1 MTASGDSRTT
11 YQQDLLGHVE
21 YRSTKP
27 IKAYEKWS
35 ITSADTI
42 IKTIEVTI
50 RASRDLAQFR
60 QSVQDKADEKY
71 LYSSLQSIF
80 RTIEGA
86 AADVTGYRR
95 TQFRQIVSMSEHV
108 PDAESMSFPDS
119 KPDFVL
125 AEVPPTSGPLTPAL
139 DVGND
144 GIKWRQI
151 CGFVEVKPSV
161 KEGPN
166 ATRPTTVRQIVSQ
179 GANYARLIMAAR
191 PFQLYV
197 LCIFIYGH
205 KFSLGW
211 YDRRGVI
218 ISCDYD
224 IDDDL
229 NILVN
234 AVLQLTTHMTTYQLG
249 HDRSAR
255 LLERHSYYQ
264 VEYPSFLVSMGADSD
279 TRLWKTEGPPIWSS
293 LSLLGRGTA
302 TWRAVSIGNKKEGVI
317 VLKTLW
323 RSQTR
328 QSESDIYGHI
338 KSPLPGVAEFS
349 LGDDVRIAVA
359 RETHVRVTVSGL
371 RSLILN
377 DDVGVPD
384 DPVLHR
390 LVLKT
395 VGRPLWDAETTRD
408 FILGSLAAL
417 KGHQGLVEQGVLH
430 RDMSPGNIFL
440 GGPGCA
446 KGWEGFVAD
455 LEFASVAQPET
466 ETIASLHLLPPSEVQ
481 LNTRG
486 VFCEETVPS
495 SSKAPGA
502 EITGTALFMAGELL
516 DLMMFSDKSKNV
528 RPAQIKRGVHHDLE
542 SFILVLFYAVI
553 RRGLGRRLWDQ
564 NEVAEYRIK
573 RLYRTLFGGHTISD
587 IAEARCSFLGPQPQY
602 LFGAVDAPM
611 MVLLYGCWNLL
622 RLQCVTTDPE
632 ITRQAD
638 ILAQLH
644 ETMQWESGS
653 QEPKLI
659 TYAELYN
666 IYKVAINN
674 LPAANQ

>member
-11 YQQDLLGHVE
+11 YQQDLLGHIE

-35 ITSADTI
+35 ITSIDTI
-42 IKTIEVTI
+42 IKAIEVTI

-60 QSVQDKADEKY
+60 QSVQDNADEKY
-71 LYSSLQSIF
+71 LYSSLQNIF

-86 AADVTGYRR
+86 AADMTGYKR
-95 TQFRQIVSMSEHV
+95 TQFRQIVPMAERV

-125 AEVPPTSGPLTPAL
+125 AEVPPTPGPLTPAL
-139 DVGND
+139 DVGSD
-144 GIKWRQI
+144 GVKWRQI
-151 CGFVEVKPSV
+151 CGFIEVKPSV

-166 ATRPTTVRQIVSQ
+166 VNRPTTVRQIVSQ

-218 ISCDYD
+218 ISDDYD
-224 IDDDL
+224 IDDNL
-229 NILVN
+229 NVLVN
-234 AVLQLTTHMTTYQLG
+234 AVLQLTTHMTAYQLG
-249 HDRSAR
+249 HDRSAH
-255 LLERHSYYQ
+255 LLEGHSYYQ
-264 VEYPSFLVSMGADSD
+264 VEYPSFLVSMGADGD
-279 TRLWKTEGPPIWSS
+279 TCVWKTEGPPIWSS

-302 TWRAVSIGNKKEGVI
+302 TWRAVSVGNKKEGVI

-328 QSESDIYGHI
+328 QSESNIYGHI

-349 LGDDVRIAVA
+349 LGDDVRIPVA
-359 RETHVRVTVSGL
+359 KETHARVTVGTL
-371 RSLILN
+371 RSLILD

-384 DPVLHR
+384 DAILHR
-390 LVLKT
+390 LALKT
-395 VGRPLWDAETTRD
+395 VGHPLWDAETTKD

-417 KGHQGLVEQGVLH
+417 KGHEGLVEQGVLH

-440 GGPGCA
+440 GDPSCA
-446 KGWEGFVAD
+446 EGWEGFIAD
-455 LEFASVAQPET
+455 LELASVAQPET
-466 ETIASLHLLPPSEVQ
+466 ETIVSLHLLPPTAGQ

-486 VFCEETVPS
+486 IFCEETVLS

-516 DLMMFSDKSKNV
+516 DLMMISDTSKKV
-528 RPAQIKRGVHHDLE
+528 RPAQIERGVHHDLE
-542 SFILVLFYAVI
+542 SFILVLFYAVM
-553 RRGLGRRLWDQ
+553 RHGLSRRLWSE
-564 NEVAEYRIK
+564 NKVAEYRIK
-573 RLYRTLFGGHTISD
+573 RLYCTLFGGHTIPD
-587 IAEARCSFLGPQPQY
+587 IAEARSSFLGKQPLC
-602 LFGAVDAPM
+602 LFGVVDAPTTA
-611 MVLLYGCWNLL
+611 LLYGCWNLL
-622 RLQCVTTDPE
+622 KFQCIATDPG
-632 ITRQAD
+632 IAHKAD
-638 ILAQLH
+638 ILAQMNQR
-644 ETMQWESGS
+644 MQWGSGS

-659 TYAELYN
+659 TYAQLYDV
-666 IYKVAINN
+666 YDVAVNN
-674 LPAANQ
+674 LSAAH